1 MPAGRRGGEQSRG
14 HKFPPVFP
22 SYMQTHSGIERK
34 KEKKPKATYT
44 STIFFAGEE
53 KQKNVLAMGVDH
65 AINSST
71 KTA

>member
-14 HKFPPVFP
+14 HKFPPVFL
-22 SYMQTHSGIERK
+22 SYANAQRDRK
-34 KEKKPKATYT
+34 KEKKKPKATYT